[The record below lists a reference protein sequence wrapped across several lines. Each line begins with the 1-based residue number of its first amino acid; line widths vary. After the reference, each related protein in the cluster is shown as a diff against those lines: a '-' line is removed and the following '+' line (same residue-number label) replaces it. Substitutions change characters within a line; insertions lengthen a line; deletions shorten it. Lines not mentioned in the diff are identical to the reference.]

1 MKDSI
6 YFILK
11 DTISTIN
18 ISDNK
23 LWGISYDALASTLI
37 TILIFLLGLI
47 AKYIYD
53 YWINYTRLKNI
64 SYYFKSNIPNIIRT
78 ANMAID
84 SLKDINIQLLEK
96 RDKDLFFKEDS
107 TVSFDFFNKISHVDL
122 FEVFLRFSN
131 LKTKE
136 DIINRFNT
144 ISNEIKSLEYL
155 ITHGKDTF
163 LKMYEFIS
171 QYSTNCNNSM
181 KQIANLLNEFK
192 KVNLETKRDSDN
204 DYFLREAIGIALSLN
219 SQTNPK
225 DSHFQYQHFIIPLI
239 DHCNKYSNEPRAA
252 DLIKPTMEFKYYY
265 ESRERTKELMV
276 KAFNN
281 NLKSLETIVID
292 LSDLNLK

>member
-11 DTISTIN
+11 DTISSLN

-23 LWGISYDALASTLI
+23 LWGISNDALASTLI
-37 TILIFLLGLI
+37 TIVIFLLGLT

-53 YWINYTRLKNI
+53 YRKNYKRLKNI
-64 SYYFKSNIPNIIRT
+64 SYYFKSNIPNILRT
-78 ANMAID
+78 ATKAID
-84 SLKDINIQLLEK
+84 SLKDINIQLLDK
-96 RDKDLFFKEDS
+96 RDSDLFFKDDS

-155 ITHGKDTF
+155 IKHGKDTF

-181 KQIANLLNEFK
+181 KQIANLINEFK
-192 KVNLETKRDSDN
+192 KINLETKRDSNN
-204 DYFLREAIGIALSLN
+204 DFFLREVIGVVLSLN
-219 SQTNPK
+219 SQINPK
-225 DSHFQYQHFIIPLI
+225 DSHYQYEYFIIPLK
-239 DHCNKYSNEPRAA
+239 DLCNKYSQEPRVA
-252 DLIKPTMEFKYYY
+252 DLIKPIMEFKYYY
-265 ESRERTKELMV
+265 ESRERTKELMI
-276 KAFNN
+276 KAFKNN
-281 NLKSLETIVID
+281 IELLETIVKD